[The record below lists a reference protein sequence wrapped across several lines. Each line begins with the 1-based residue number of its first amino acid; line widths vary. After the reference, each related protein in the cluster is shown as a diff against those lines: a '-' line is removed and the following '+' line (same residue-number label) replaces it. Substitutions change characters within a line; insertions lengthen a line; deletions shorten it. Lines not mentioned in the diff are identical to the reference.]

1 MCRRCISV
9 SANRSHLEP
18 EKIAAHVSSYF
29 ALLAY
34 NPYAVPQQKLRR
46 AVDAVRPATL
56 REQGK
61 ECNVVHF
68 SLAHH
73 GAEQPAADCLDDRL

>member
-1 MCRRCISV
+1 MCRRRISV
-9 SANRSHLEP
+9 SANRSYLEP
-18 EKIAAHVSSYF
+18 EKIAVHVSSYF

-34 NPYAVPQQKLRR
+34 NPYAVPQQKFRR
-46 AVDAVRPATL
+46 TGAAVRPAIL
-56 REQGK
+56 REQGGLTQ

-73 GAEQPAADCLDDRL
+73 GAEQPAAD